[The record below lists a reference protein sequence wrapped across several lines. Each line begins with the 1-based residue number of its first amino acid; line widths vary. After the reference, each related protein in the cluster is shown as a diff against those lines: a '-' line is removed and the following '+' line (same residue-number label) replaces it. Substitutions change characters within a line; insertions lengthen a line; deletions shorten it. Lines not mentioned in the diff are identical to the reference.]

1 MSIENQPPMNNHSQ
15 SDPKA
20 TVNTGLYDRFG
31 GVARLYG
38 VKALTK
44 FSTSHVAV
52 IGIGGVGSWAAEA
65 LARSGIGKITMVDLD
80 EVCVT
85 NINRQLHAM
94 DGEIGKQ
101 KTDAMA
107 ERIKLINPQCQVT
120 CEQTFYNEKT
130 SDKLLAPDYDFVI
143 DAIDLMMQKALLIAE
158 CKKRNIPIVSC
169 GGAGG
174 KVDPSTIRVAD
185 IAKVTRDALLHKVRT
200 RLRCHFG
207 FPKATNKKAPKF
219 NVEAIYYDEPAI
231 FPSPEECDTEPSNSM
246 RLNCASG
253 FGSITHMTATL
264 GLFAAQRA
272 LNQLSKS

>member
-1 MSIENQPPMNNHSQ
+1 MSSTILSQ
-15 SDPKA
+15 
-20 TVNTGLYDRFG
+20 TTIDRFG
-31 GVARLYG
+31 GIARLYG
-38 VKALTK
+38 TEGLEK
-44 FSTSHVAV
+44 FSRAHVAV
-52 IGIGGVGSWAAEA
+52 IGIGGVGSWAVES

-107 ERIKLINPQCQVT
+107 ERIKLINPECEVI

-130 SDKLLAPDYDFVI
+130 TDRLLDSQFDFVI

-158 CKKRNIPIVSC
+158 CKKRSIPVVCC

-174 KVDPSTIRVAD
+174 KVDPSKIRVAD
-185 IAKVTRDALLHKVRT
+185 IANVTRDALIHKVRT
-200 RLRCHFG
+200 RLRNQFG
-207 FPKATNKKAPKF
+207 FPKATNIHAPKF
-219 NVEAIYYDEPAI
+219 NVEAIYFDEPVI
-231 FPSPEECDTEPSNSM
+231 LPDTSECDTEQSNNPSM
-246 RLNCASG
+246 RLNCATG
-253 FGSITHMTATL
+253 FGSVTHMTATL

-272 LNQLSKS
+272 LHHLAK

>member
-1 MSIENQPPMNNHSQ
+1 MPSPALSQ
-15 SDPKA
+15 
-20 TVNTGLYDRFG
+20 TTIDRFS

-38 VKALTK
+38 TSALER
-44 FSTSHVAV
+44 FSSAHVAV
-52 IGIGGVGSWAAEA
+52 IGIGGVGSWAVES

-107 ERIKLINPQCQVT
+107 ERIKLINPECEVI

-130 SDKLLAPDYDFVI
+130 SDRLLSNNYDFVI

-158 CKKRNIPIVSC
+158 CKKRHIPVVTC

-185 IAKVTRDALLHKVRT
+185 IAQVARDALLHKVRT
-200 RLRCHFG
+200 RLRTKFG
-207 FPKATNKKAPKF
+207 FPKAVNYKAPKF
-219 NVEAIYYDEPAI
+219 GVEAIFYDEAAVLPEA
-231 FPSPEECDTEPSNSM
+231 EECDTDQSNSTSM

-272 LNQLSKS
+272 LKQLAK